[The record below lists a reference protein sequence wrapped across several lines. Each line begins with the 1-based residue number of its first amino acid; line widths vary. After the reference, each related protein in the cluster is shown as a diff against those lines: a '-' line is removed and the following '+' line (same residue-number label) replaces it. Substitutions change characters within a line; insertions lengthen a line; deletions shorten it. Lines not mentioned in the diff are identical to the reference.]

1 MSHGERTARDA
12 RRLRMLHTRTSVD
25 YMARLP
31 QPSPQASHFW
41 LGGARGAPSLC
52 YQMKIRYPEVPVL
65 SLPLP
70 TKSPLHALGRAV
82 LVLPK
87 LRPKYP
93 PKKKD
98 PLFSSGKNVFG
109 QPAQSRVLDLAAGAV
124 FDVESEPRL
133 T

>member
-1 MSHGERTARDA
+1 
-12 RRLRMLHTRTSVD
+12 MLHTRTSVD

-70 TKSPLHALGRAV
+70 TKSPLHARACCAGAAQASAQISA
-82 LVLPK
+82 
-87 LRPKYP
+87 
-93 PKKKD
+93 KKKRI
-98 PLFSSGKNVFG
+98 PSFL
-109 QPAQSRVLDLAAGAV
+109 PAKMCSASLHSRACSIWRPGP
-124 FDVESEPRL
+124 FL
-133 T
+133 TSRASLV

>member
-70 TKSPLHALGRAV
+70 TKSPLHARACC
-82 LVLPK
+82 PGAAQASAQII
-87 LRPKYP
+87 R
-93 PKKKD
+93 KKKD